1 MQTLQRDLKPM
12 PVPPED
18 NNSPLSSGTGLRHV
32 LARHRVATIVIG
44 HISVVAVIGILLLGN
59 GLGMHLFGAFAQSHC
74 SNGDHAY
81 VVMSGDT
88 LGGIAAR
95 YGTTWGRLA
104 SYNHIA
110 NPNMIYIN
118 QTVCIPGHAVSSGPP
133 PARGQGN
140 SFPYGQCTWFAAQ
153 RYYQMHGVYVP
164 WTTQSDAWQWTARAN
179 DFHWRVSSRPTVGA
193 IVDLQPWV
201 QGAYGLGHVAVVEQ
215 ILSNGHVIASN
226 MNWGYYYWKV
236 VNVEFSPG
244 PGVTFL
250 SF

>member
-1 MQTLQRDLKPM
+1 GGYVRICDLCNQGKHGKVHLRMQTLQRDLKPM
-12 PVPPED
+12 PMPPED
-18 NNSPLSSGTGLRHV
+18 NNSSSSSGTGLRHV

-133 PARGQGN
+133 PARGQG
-140 SFPYGQCTWFAAQ
+140 
-153 RYYQMHGVYVP
+153 
-164 WTTQSDAWQWTARAN
+164 
-179 DFHWRVSSRPTVGA
+179 
-193 IVDLQPWV
+193 
-201 QGAYGLGHVAVVEQ
+201 
-215 ILSNGHVIASN
+215 
-226 MNWGYYYWKV
+226 
-236 VNVEFSPG
+236 
-244 PGVTFL
+244 
-250 SF
+250 